1 MPRVSVDCGVSV
13 CAVAAW
19 WVGVVGLVGG
29 LVGRSVCWL
38 ADVLCDFAGVVCCSL
53 LWLRACVSVCCCV
66 WWVMCGAN
74 VCYIVSVVVVF
85 TAVVVVGGM
94 LCVARCGCVVRA
106 DLHVCEAVVGC
117 ACVRVVGGVCTAVCV
132 IGCVVVRVTG
142 VY

>member
-1 MPRVSVDCGVSV
+1 MCCWCD
-13 CAVAAW
+13 
-19 WVGVVGLVGG
+19 VGVL
-29 LVGRSVCWL
+29 
-38 ADVLCDFAGVVCCSL
+38 LCVVV
-53 LWLRACVSVCCCV
+53 WCCV
-66 WWVMCGAN
+66 FAVVVVVECC
-74 VCYIVSVVVVF
+74 VYDVIVSVVVVF

-94 LCVARCGCVVRA
+94 LCYARCGCVVRA